1 MSLFLNVA
9 VELYCLCMQASGGL
23 DAQLG
28 EIDSVVDSERPGIV
42 PCMPARD
49 AQQATG
55 RKTAPMQPPLL
66 LCGPATACKAALGD
80 MLIQVGAA
88 R

>member
-1 MSLFLNVA
+1 M
-9 VELYCLCMQASGGL
+9 
-23 DAQLG
+23 DT
-28 EIDSVVDSERPGIV
+28 ERPGIL
-42 PCMPARD
+42 PCMPARA